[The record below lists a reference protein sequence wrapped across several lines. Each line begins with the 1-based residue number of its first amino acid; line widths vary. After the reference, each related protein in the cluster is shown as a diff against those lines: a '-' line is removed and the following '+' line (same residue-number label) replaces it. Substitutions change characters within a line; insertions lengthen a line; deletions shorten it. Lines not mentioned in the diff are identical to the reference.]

1 MDLSLEGER
10 QRNGTG
16 GEFWNPNE
24 ERFYGQSDRSSATI
38 RSNGSG
44 GRWKYPA
51 NFDDTLEEPARKKSS
66 KKKKDKKNR
75 WERTEDAYSIGEAG
89 STSKRKKSKK
99 RKPTVDGETYSRR
112 SSSTSE
118 FPEDPEGGLYGS
130 ERPGAAPVEPAA
142 RTETDDIFSHEF

>member
-10 QRNGTG
+10 QRNGEG
-16 GEFWNPNE
+16 QFWNPNE

-51 NFDDTLEEPARKKSS
+51 NFDDTIEEPSRKKSG
-66 KKKKDKKNR
+66 KKKKEKKNR

-99 RKPTVDGETYSRR
+99 RRTTVDAETLSRR
-112 SSSTSE
+112 SSSTGE

-130 ERPGAAPVEPAA
+130 SRQDGEPEPNGRAN
-142 RTETDDIFSHEF
+142 TDDIFSHEF